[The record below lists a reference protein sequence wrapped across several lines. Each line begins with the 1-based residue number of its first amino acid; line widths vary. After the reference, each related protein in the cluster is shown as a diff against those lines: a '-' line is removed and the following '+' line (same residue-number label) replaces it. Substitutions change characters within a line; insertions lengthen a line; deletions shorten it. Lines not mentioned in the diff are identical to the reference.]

1 MELYLFHASD
11 SFGVS
16 LNIMAEVSV
25 SWNII
30 TTGCSALSV

>member
-1 MELYLFHASD
+1 MELYLFHALD

-30 TTGCSALSV
+30 TAGCSALNV

>member
-1 MELYLFHASD
+1 MELYLFHALD

-30 TTGCSALSV
+30 TAGCSTRNV